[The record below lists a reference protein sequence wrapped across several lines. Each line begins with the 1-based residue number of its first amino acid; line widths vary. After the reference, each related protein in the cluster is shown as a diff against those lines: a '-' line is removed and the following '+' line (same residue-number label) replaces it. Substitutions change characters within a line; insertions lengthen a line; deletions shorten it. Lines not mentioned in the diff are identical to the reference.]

1 MDVSNDERA
10 LRRPFFGRYADV
22 SPYEHGQAG
31 LSHGR
36 REDLY

>member
-1 MDVSNDERA
+1 MEVSKDDRA
-10 LRRPFFGRYADV
+10 LRRPFFGRHADIC
-22 SPYEHGQAG
+22 SYEHDQAC

>member
-1 MDVSNDERA
+1 MEVSKDDRA
-10 LRRPFFGRYADV
+10 LRRLFFGRHADIC
-22 SPYEHGQAG
+22 PYEHGQAC